1 MSDSLTTN
9 TTQARPASS
18 RFAAAPAGLR
28 WTAIIAGLIGF
39 LCFVATP
46 LLPVTQTQS
55 SYDWPQHDSV
65 QSINAPLISVAP
77 EDLQATIPISAVD
90 ELREG
95 QSMVYGTVPP
105 ESKKASNRGLFVRA
119 NEEGLSVVSLDE
131 VLLTLN
137 SKEVAKLPKDAKIE
151 ISATGDGTSV
161 RVGDHEKTTEEDLRP
176 QVTGVYTEIDDK
188 ADVQALLDDGLNVHV
203 DINSRFTS
211 SPTLLKTIAMW
222 LGTAMVVVSLFCL
235 WRIDRLDGRRFGFM
249 PKTWKKVRPL
259 DGVVA
264 AVLGFWYIFGANTS
278 DDGFIFSMSRVFDHA
293 TYMANYYR

>member
-9 TTQARPASS
+9 TTQARPAAAGS
-18 RFAAAPAGLR
+18 RSTAAPAGLR

-77 EDLQATIPISAVD
+77 EDLKATIPISAVD

-119 NEEGLSVVSLDE
+119 NDEGLSVVSLDC
-131 VLLTLN
+131 LLY
-137 SKEVAKLPKDAKIE
+137 
-151 ISATGDGTSV
+151 TS
-161 RVGDHEKTTEEDLRP
+161 P
-176 QVTGVYTEIDDK
+176 
-188 ADVQALLDDGLNVHV
+188 
-203 DINSRFTS
+203 
-211 SPTLLKTIAMW
+211 SP
-222 LGTAMVVVSLFCL
+222 
-235 WRIDRLDGRRFGFM
+235 RD
-249 PKTWKKVRPL
+249 
-259 DGVVA
+259 
-264 AVLGFWYIFGANTS
+264 
-278 DDGFIFSMSRVFDHA
+278 
-293 TYMANYYR
+293 